1 MKIMLDT
8 NILISIAIFNSDI
21 LKKMLISICDK
32 HTLMLSTQIIK
43 ELKEVVK
50 RKFPNKINNM
60 NQFLY
65 QLPYELVH
73 ISNAIIKNN
82 RIYIR
87 DIEDLPILNS
97 AIESDVDIFITGDK
111 DFKDVKINKPKIMT
125 ATEFLEKYC

>member
-32 HTLMLSTQIIK
+32 HTLILSTQIIK
-43 ELKEVVK
+43 ELKKVVK

-82 RIYIR
+82 RI
-87 DIEDLPILNS
+87 
-97 AIESDVDIFITGDK
+97 
-111 DFKDVKINKPKIMT
+111 
-125 ATEFLEKYC
+125 

>member
-97 AIESDVDIFITGDK
+97 AIESDIDIFITGDK

>member
-32 HTLMLSTQIIK
+32 HTLILSTQIIK
-43 ELKEVVK
+43 ELKKVVK
-50 RKFPNKINNM
+50 RKFPNKINNI
-60 NQFLY
+60 NKFLY